1 MKNNI
6 LLFAVFLLVWCSLS
20 SCKTTAP
27 SFKTVDN
34 IRFERLDMKGL
45 KLGADAQFH
54 NPNHIK
60 CKIVNIDMS
69 VVLDDKLIGLL
80 GEKADVVIKKKSDFT
95 VPLGVLIK
103 PEGTMLE
110 DIKTFYKILT
120 DRPAQLYLVGSIQVK
135 MLGITFNVPIKY
147 RQILKRSDFKN

>member
-1 MKNNI
+1 
-6 LLFAVFLLVWCSLS
+6 
-20 SCKTTAP
+20 
-27 SFKTVDN
+27 
-34 IRFERLDMKGL
+34 
-45 KLGADAQFH
+45 
-54 NPNHIK
+54 
-60 CKIVNIDMS
+60 MS